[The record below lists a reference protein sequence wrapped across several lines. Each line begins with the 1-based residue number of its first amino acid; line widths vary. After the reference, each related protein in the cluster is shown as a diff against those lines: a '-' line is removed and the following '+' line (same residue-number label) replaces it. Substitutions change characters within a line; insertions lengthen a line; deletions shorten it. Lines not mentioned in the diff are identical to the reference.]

1 MDRKINKQFNELRR
15 GNIER
20 EFEINRIITECRGLL
35 AALGDSRGPV
45 QDAIR
50 DRLADLLVRSEISR
64 AQILRYREDINDRQ
78 DELEKQH
85 D

>member
-1 MDRKINKQFNELRR
+1 MASNVNKQFNEIRR
-15 GNIER
+15 INIES

-50 DRLADLLVRSEISR
+50 DRLADLLVRSEIRR

-78 DELEKQH
+78 DELERQY